1 MTRGSR
7 LILIAYLTLL
17 SACSEKTIE
26 KSNDCKEA
34 VALNLR
40 ADKFITTLP
49 DSAFILATKA
59 LQLSSENCLDTKASS
74 HQLIGKV
81 LFKQGVYQEA
91 LNQVLKAGEYFEAV
105 GELGKVAENL
115 NQLGLLYYN
124 IRQPELALKQHLKAL
139 SIYESLKNEEGIANS
154 FGSLGRLY
162 EKRKEYA
169 KAFEYQQKALDLY
182 KKTSNL
188 VGTSIILE
196 NLGSIYEDQEQFP
209 IALSYFRKSFELTTK
224 TRDSSL
230 MIINLNNIGDN
241 YRKTGKY
248 DSAVLWT
255 KRALHLAIRLK
266 DKYQLSSAYKDMSKI
281 YGLDGKFELAY
292 ENLEIGRTIY
302 EDMYTTDAAKQL
314 TLFQTLFEIER
325 KNHSIDQLE
334 ANERLNNT
342 IKILLSISL
351 GLIVLLAGVVISSQR
366 LKIKKNKEV
375 IDQNQKVFEAE
386 KKLMAAEIENTHLY
400 EQKLKNELETKAKSL
415 TSHTLHIISKNKIL
429 EDIQEKLSLVLK
441 EGPSDHRKEIKN
453 VVKMIER
460 NFVQDK
466 DWDDFRMIFEQV
478 HQDFFHELQKKA
490 SDLTA
495 SEIRLASLIRL
506 NIPSKDIAL
515 LLGISPDSLRISRY
529 RLRKKLNL
537 DPDKSLTQFI
547 ASI

>member
-1 MTRGSR
+1 MIKGIRFV
-7 LILIAYLTLL
+7 LIACMTLSL
-17 SACSEKTIE
+17 ACSKKNTRESE
-26 KSNDCKEA
+26 DCKKA
-34 VALNLR
+34 DALNVR
-40 ADKFITTLP
+40 ADEFIATLP

-59 LQLSSENCLDTKASS
+59 LQLSSENCLKSKAIS

-91 LNQVLKAGEYFEAV
+91 LNQLLKAGEYFEKI
-105 GELGKVAENL
+105 GEQEKVAENL

-124 IRQPELALKQHLKAL
+124 IRQAELSLKLHLKAL

-154 FGSLGRLY
+154 YGSLGRLY
-162 EKRKEYA
+162 EKRKEYD
-169 KAFEYQQKALDLY
+169 KALDYQHKALELY
-182 KKTSNL
+182 KKSENL
-188 VGTSIILE
+188 AGTSIILE
-196 NLGSIYEDQEQFP
+196 NLGSIYEDKEQFP
-209 IALSYFRKSFELTTK
+209 TALSYFKKSFELTTK

-230 MIINLNNIGDN
+230 MIIDLNNIGDN

-248 DSAVLWT
+248 DSAILWT
-255 KRALHLAIRLK
+255 NLALNLAIRLK
-266 DKYQLSSAYKDMSKI
+266 DKYQLSSAYKDMSKV
-281 YGLDGKFELAY
+281 YGLAGNYELAY
-292 ENLEIGRTIY
+292 KNLEIGRSIY
-302 EDMYTTDAAKQL
+302 EDIYTTDAAKQL
-314 TLFQTLFEIER
+314 SLFETLFEIER
-325 KNHSIDQLE
+325 KNNAISQLE
-334 ANERLNNT
+334 SNEKLSNA
-342 IKILLSISL
+342 IKILLSL
-351 GLIVLLAGVVISSQR
+351 LLALIALLASVIISRQR
-366 LKIKKNKEV
+366 LKIRKNKEV
-375 IDQNQKVFEAE
+375 IDQNQKIYEAE
-386 KKLMAAEIENTHLY
+386 KKLMEAEIENTHLH
-400 EQKLKNELETKAKSL
+400 EQKLKNELDTKAKSL

-429 EDIQEKLSLVLK
+429 EDIQQKLTEVLK

>member
-1 MTRGSR
+1 MVRGCN
-7 LILIAYLTLL
+7 LVLIACLAIF
-17 SACSEKTIE
+17 SACSK
-26 KSNDCKEA
+26 KEPGFSRSCD
-34 VALNLR
+34 VANMLNFR
-40 ADKFITTLP
+40 AEKFIATQP

-59 LQLSSENCLDTKASS
+59 LQMSSENCWRTKATS
-74 HQLIGKV
+74 HQLISKV

-91 LNQVLKAGEYFEAV
+91 LNQVLKAGKYFEAV
-105 GELGKVAENL
+105 GELEKVAENL

-154 FGSLGRLY
+154 YGCLGRLY
-162 EKRKEYA
+162 EKRKEYV
-169 KAFEYQQKALDLY
+169 KAFEYQNKALNLF
-182 KKTSNL
+182 KKTNNL

-196 NLGSIYEDQEQFP
+196 NLGSIYEDKEQYP
-209 IALSYFRKSFELTTK
+209 VALSYFKKSFELTTQ
-224 TRDSSL
+224 TSDSSL

-248 DSAVLWT
+248 DSAALWT
-255 KRALHLAIRLK
+255 NKALHLAIRLK
-266 DKYQLSSAYKDMSKI
+266 DKYQLSSAYKDMSKV
-281 YGLDGKFELAY
+281 YGLAGKYELAY
-292 ENLEIGRTIY
+292 KNLEIGRSIY

-314 TLFQTLFEIER
+314 SLFETLFEIER
-325 KNHSIDQLE
+325 KNNAISQLE
-334 ANERLNNT
+334 SNEKLSNT
-342 IKILLSISL
+342 IKILLSLSLALIALLGGVIISR
-351 GLIVLLAGVVISSQR
+351 QR
-366 LKIKKNKEV
+366 LKIRKNKEV
-375 IDQNQKVFEAE
+375 IDQNQKIYAAE
-386 KKLMAAEIENTHLY
+386 KKLMEAEIENTHLH

-429 EDIQEKLSLVLK
+429 EDIQQKLTEVLK

-490 SDLTA
+490 SDLTP

-537 DPDKSLTQFI
+537 EPDKSLTQFI